1 MRSLLCLKPWTSQIK
16 VCLFSMTYRSLY
28 LWFIFTWLLIYL
40 STFPMTYP
48 HFHFQLHWNSLHWV
62 FHLPRSLFLK
72 LSPSGLHGKSHIM
85 ILFLA
90 ELAKISVS
98 CLKVTYLLF
107 LCLLFLLS
115 IFFFWNHIIWFLC
128 VVQFPYQNRNFQ
140 KWGFCTFYQNC
151 IP

>member
-1 MRSLLCLKPWTSQIK
+1 
-16 VCLFSMTYRSLY
+16 
-28 LWFIFTWLLIYL
+28 
-40 STFPMTYP
+40 MTYP

-115 IFFFWNHIIWFLC
+115 IFFFEITL
-128 VVQFPYQNRNFQ
+128 Y
-140 KWGFCTFYQNC
+140 GFCVLSNFLTKIETFKSEDSVHFIKTVYPRSVAEYYFYNG
-151 IP
+151 PNSE